1 MTLIARL
8 FALGLFALLS
18 LTAAAGGMIHQ
29 NDVARYLAGLAPLP
43 QSGAAALTH
52 EPAWVTH
59 AEQLGAAWANLE
71 RTQLE
76 PVRTW
81 SAAHLRPPSETLLY
95 MFSGP
100 DYLYARNF
108 FPDARTYVLAGL
120 EPGGRIINPNRFT
133 PEERQVGLE
142 RMRESLKTIFDASF
156 FVTADMLKDLQG
168 HAFSG
173 VLPLL
178 YLFLARSGMEIT
190 DVRHV
195 GLAEDGSIFV
205 RPAPARVRPNGI
217 EILFRDS
224 ARGAERRLIY
234 FSIDVSNAGLADGA
248 FLRFIEALGPADAFF
263 KSASYLPHEENFSRI
278 RNAVL
283 SKSVRI
289 LQDDTGVPL
298 DGFDRSVWDVRP
310 FGTYTRPI
318 KMFDYMFQPSLA
330 RLFERGSPAPLSF
343 RLGYGYGI
351 DTTGILL
358 ATRR

>member
-1 MTLIARL
+1 MTLISRL
-8 FALGLFALLS
+8 LAFGLSATLS
-18 LTAAAGGMIHQ
+18 FSAMGSGTIHQ
-29 NDVARYLAGLAPLP
+29 NDVARYLAGLAPSP
-43 QSGAAALTH
+43 ESGAHPLTR
-52 EPAWVTH
+52 EPGWVTH
-59 AEQLGAAWANLE
+59 AEQLGASWAHLE

-81 SAAHLRPPSETLLY
+81 SAQHLAPANDTLLY

-120 EPGGRIINPNRFT
+120 EPGGRIINLNRFS

-142 RMRESLKTIFDASF
+142 RLRESLKTIFDASF

-178 YLFLARSGMEIT
+178 YLFLARSGMEIK

-195 GLAEDGSIFV
+195 GLAEDGSTFV
-205 RPAPARVRPNGI
+205 RPAPARVRPNGL
-217 EILFRDS
+217 EILFNDP
-224 ARGAERRLIY
+224 ARGGERRLIY
-234 FSIDVSNAGLADGA
+234 FSIDLSNAGLSDGA
-248 FLRFIEALGPADAFF
+248 FLRFIERLGPADAFF
-263 KSASYLPHEENFSRI
+263 KSASYLPHEENFRSI
-278 RNAVL
+278 REAVL
-283 SKSVRI
+283 AKSTRI
-289 LQDDTGVPL
+289 LQDDTGVPFA
-298 DGFDRSVWDVRP
+298 GYDRSAWNLKP
-310 FGTYTRPI
+310 FGTYIRPI
-318 KMFDYMFQPSLA
+318 QMFDYMYQPGLA
-330 RLFERGSPAPLSF
+330 QFFERGSPAPLNF

-351 DTTGILL
+351 STTGILL